1 VSKTP
6 VKRLGYFNLKF
17 IFVKIFLTQIMKRSA
32 SILAKFTL
40 GLVIAASVTACKQA
54 PTDTKT
60 TAAVPVDTKAT
71 IVYINQDTLTAK
83 YKYAVDMRKRLEE
96 KSNAAQA
103 ALTSKQQAFQRS
115 YVDAQ
120 KRAATMTPDQQKAEG
135 ERLQKEQQSLQQY
148 QQNAGAEVQ
157 NAQSE
162 ELKKLYDKIVE
173 FTKAYA
179 KEKGYKLVLTYQ
191 NGSTALLYGDPSL
204 DVTAD
209 FMKKLNEAYDKK

>member
-1 VSKTP
+1 
-6 VKRLGYFNLKF
+6 
-17 IFVKIFLTQIMKRSA
+17 MKRSA

-40 GLVIAASVTACKQA
+40 GLVIAASVTTCKQT

-71 IVYINQDTLTAK
+71 IVYINQDTLTAQ
-83 YKYAVDMRKRLEE
+83 YKYAIDMRKRLEE

-157 NAQSE
+157 NNQAE
-162 ELKKLYDKIVE
+162 ELKKLYDKIVD

-209 FMKKLNEAYDKK
+209 FMKKLNETYDKK